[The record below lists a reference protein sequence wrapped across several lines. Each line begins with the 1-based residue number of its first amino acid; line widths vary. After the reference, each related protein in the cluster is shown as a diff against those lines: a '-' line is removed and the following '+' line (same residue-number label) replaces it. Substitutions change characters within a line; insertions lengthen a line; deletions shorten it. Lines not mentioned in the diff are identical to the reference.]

1 MNMFNLVRNKKI
13 TRISIIGVCA
23 FFMASYVLLFNFE
36 TQAFAQNFGTP
47 GAVNSSFTGLN
58 SLTSNNSNYNANG
71 NYTSTSSAYFNQ
83 PQFGQQTSNVTQ
95 LQNQNGTGV
104 MGFFRGLFSGVG
116 TANSSYANNNA
127 FTTGSYNNY
136 NSSNNY
142 QNFAGYTNNNYAYNN
157 TYSNTIGTATNGL
170 IGSVG
175 NVLGFGARMVIGAAK
190 VALTLP
196 VLAVKATVYLA
207 VKVIAGTVNLL
218 GRGIGAVKS
227 ILTGSSAGVNTLN
240 YQVGNL
246 YNQTTVLGTANTN
259 YNTTNTAAGFNNQQ
273 FGTNL
278 NNTYNYAN
286 NLQQNLTYNQGLVNT
301 INTGATQAMS
311 NFSINTKLLGLNVI
325 ELTTK
330 LAYGTAKLLSG
341 AASQTSQALA
351 QTIAGIE
358 YTKANLRAIKQLNK
372 QGVVNP
378 YLYQQYLGQSQ
389 QTLNNSSALLYK
401 ANQTVDNSYFGTLSN
416 INTNRGYLI
425 QNGAA
430 TTNQMNLLGTSGNI
444 YSQQVANNAYNQY
457 NNGYTALTNTYGGV
471 YNSNT
476 FGTPQTSNQLTST
489 PTTSSLS
496 STLANI
502 GFNQGS
508 AERSVTS
515 SATLGG
521 NENAEVKKAQEKYT
535 AAYDKYIKTLNSG
548 DNAGSSDITSA
559 LEEYKSA
566 YGEYQKLA
574 ESASK

>member
-13 TRISIIGVCA
+13 TRISLIGVCA
-23 FFMASYVLLFNFE
+23 LFMASYALLFNLE
-36 TQAFAQNFGTP
+36 TQAFAQNFGTST
-47 GAVNSSFTGLN
+47 GVTTSFTGINALRG
-58 SLTSNNSNYNANG
+58 NNNYNANG
-71 NYTSTSSAYFNQ
+71 NYTQTSNSYFNQ

-116 TANSSYANNNA
+116 TANSSYSTNNA

-142 QNFAGYTNNNYAYNN
+142 QSFAGYTNNNYAYNN
-157 TYSNTIGTATNGL
+157 NYANTVGTATSGFL
-170 IGSVG
+170 GSIG

-190 VALTLP
+190 VALTIP

-207 VKVIAGTVNLL
+207 VKAVAGTVNLL
-218 GRGIGAVKS
+218 GRGIGALKS
-227 ILTGSSAGVNTLN
+227 IVTGTSTGVNNLN

-246 YNQTTVLGTANTN
+246 YNQTTVLGNANTN
-259 YNTTNTAAGFNNQQ
+259 YQTTNTAVGFNNQQ

-278 NNTYNYAN
+278 NNTYTYAN
-286 NLQQNLTYNQGLVNT
+286 NLQQNATYNQGIVNT
-301 INTGATQAMS
+301 INTGATKAMS
-311 NFSINTKLLGLNVI
+311 NLSINTKLLGLNVV
-325 ELTTK
+325 ELTVK

-341 AASQTSQALA
+341 AASQVSQALA

-389 QTLNNSSALLYK
+389 QTLNNSSALLYN
-401 ANQTVDNSYFGTLSN
+401 ANQTVDNSYFSTLSN
-416 INTNRGYLI
+416 INTSRGYLI
-425 QNGAA
+425 QNGTA

-444 YSQQVANNAYNQY
+444 YSQQIANNGYTQY
-457 NNGYTALTNTYGGV
+457 NNGNTALTNTYGGV
-471 YNSNT
+471 YNSNS
-476 FGTPQTSNQLTST
+476 FGTPQTANQITST
-489 PTTSSLS
+489 PTTNTLS

-508 AERSVTS
+508 AERSVT

-535 AAYDKYIKTLNSG
+535 AAYDKYIKTLNSS
-548 DNAGSSDITSA
+548 DNAKSEDINSA
-559 LEEYKSA
+559 LEEYKGA